1 MRTTL
6 LSPSSPRRVLLTKD
20 DELSEI
26 IARVAPWAG
35 GIEAAEAW
43 ARSQPI
49 AAFGG
54 RTAESLVKSGKAEAV
69 RDYLEFIAAG
79 GFA

>member
-6 LSPSSPRRVLLTKD
+6 LSPASPRKAPLTKD
-20 DELSEI
+20 EELSEI
-26 IARVAPWAG
+26 IRRVARWAG

-54 RTAESLVKSGKAEAV
+54 RTAESLVKSGHAEAP
-69 RDYLEFIAAG
+69 RDYLDSIAVG